1 MTNASRAS
9 AMSVNPAAL
18 LDSARPWR
26 IGNAAWSGASRSSPA
41 SCSAEYCNPSSSGSA
56 VGDIHF
62 RGVGSSDGR
71 AGRRAKKHVAA
82 DFVGPR
88 VDNLQAVRFRRDDVE
103 FAAIGFEEHVGG
115 PSREFEIGDEEG
127 AIEVDNGKAIF
138 ETTGD
143 EGERAVGEDSDLVRL
158 RDDGDGSELLERGC
172 IVDGEGGGAAI
183 QDDDLIVVGS
193 SADGDGF
200 GAGFGTAENAAGC
213 WVDGDELVIRG
224 GGGVDAIAGGREID
238 SVG

>member
-1 MTNASRAS
+1 M
-9 AMSVNPAAL
+9 
-18 LDSARPWR
+18 
-26 IGNAAWSGASRSSPA
+26 
-41 SCSAEYCNPSSSGSA
+41 
-56 VGDIHF
+56 
-62 RGVGSSDGR
+62 
-71 AGRRAKKHVAA
+71 
-82 DFVGPR
+82 GPR

-200 GAGFGTAENAAGC
+200 GAGFGTAENRAGGG
-213 WVDGDELVIRG
+213 VDGDELVVG
-224 GGGVDAIAGGREID
+224 GRGGVDAIAGGREIEG
-238 SVG
+238 VGERADRDAGDLTGRGVKNPDAAVGGADTPDFVAGGVFA